1 MKKFLCL
8 VLAVVMA
15 LSLVACGN
23 GGTSSGAG
31 GDGTETIKLGIM
43 ANLTGDSSQ
52 YGIAVSQGA
61 ELYIKQINAAGGING
76 KQIEVVKYD
85 DKGSPTDVLNAYER
99 MKSDGVTGVIGAV
112 LTGTTLALADKTY
125 VDNMPQVTA
134 SATAASITVLEPEDP
149 ESDIRGNVFRACFI
163 DPFQGEKMAEYAN
176 KLGAKSCAVLYDTGN
191 DYAKGVGDAF
201 AAKCEELGITCTV
214 EGYATGDKDFN
225 AQLTNIAASG
235 AEYIMCPNYLEDV
248 GLIVTQAR
256 QQGIKA
262 VFLGGDGWSGVS
274 DYASAEDLEGSYFCS
289 GYALGSNAEFEDA
302 YKAEYGEAPKQMF
315 EALGYDAAM
324 LMVNAVKAAE
334 EKGLATGSDE
344 YKQAIVD
351 ALKATD
357 GLQGVTGTF
366 TFDEE
371 NNPIKTASILQLQGG
386 EEVFVENY

>member
-134 SATAASITVLEPEDP
+134 SATAASSTVLEPEDP